1 VTTFSLNR
9 PASPS
14 DGESDASLSIV
25 PAVNRRHWDD
35 VREVRKQ
42 VFHDEQ
48 RLIGM
53 DLTDADDDRSL
64 TLIAYMGDCPVG
76 TGRLTPP
83 YITRPA
89 YISWVATLPGF
100 RGRGIGSAIT
110 RRLVEASDDRR
121 YGDIHLSAQLPAVS
135 LYERFGFTPQGPS
148 YAVRDIKHQTMK
160 REAAERKAG
169 APG

>member
-1 VTTFSLNR
+1 VTTFALNR
-9 PASPS
+9 PRSPS
-14 DGESDASLSIV
+14 EGDSGASLTIV
-25 PAVNRRHWDD
+25 AAVDRRHWND
-35 VREVRKQ
+35 VREVRKR

-64 TLIAYMGDCPVG
+64 TLIAYVGDRPVG

-83 YITRPA
+83 FMTRPA

-100 RGRGIGSAIT
+100 RGRGIGTAIT
-110 RRLVEASDDRR
+110 RRLVEASDGRQ

-135 LYERFGFTPQGPS
+135 LYERFGFVPQGPP
-148 YAVRDIKHQTMK
+148 YVVRDIQHQTMK
-160 REAAERKAG
+160 REAS
-169 APG
+169 P